1 MLEDGE
7 VNVLKEIDAWL
18 GNLEAEITI
27 TSPCVFVSMG
37 STYSHIQGRALRK
50 AREVATKCQQ
60 LLRSKEQDGRINRKS
75 AREVRD
81 YQPDKGSAL
90 ATEAYLLEK
99 AKKVEE

>member
-1 MLEDGE
+1 MLEDE
-7 VNVLKEIDAWL
+7 QLNVLKEIDVWL
-18 GNLEAEITI
+18 GDRECEI
-27 TSPCVFVSMG
+27 TSPCVSISMG
-37 STYSHIQGRALRK
+37 PAYSLIQGKALRK
-50 AREVATKCQQ
+50 AREVAAKCQQ

-81 YQPDKGSAL
+81 YQPDKDSAL